1 MALVKQLAR
10 SVRTAGSVHSA
21 WFHHQG
27 CVRHRPFSSQ
37 RDWPAVLR
45 EALVP
50 PAAQEDKFRSLSN
63 CKKYKPGSQSLSQI
77 LQDRWVDEAFQGQQ
91 NLFAV
96 ECGAFDGELESN
108 TIWLET
114 EKNWECLLVEANPL
128 LADLCISKRPRSH
141 VLKGGLSMTPDP
153 GIFPFRAAAIW
164 GGFEETLSDTSMSR
178 MERMRD
184 EYKDWLDSP
193 MGNQDVIDVPAFPL
207 HMVMEALGKREI
219 HFFSLDTEG
228 SESKI
233 LENTDFHRLE
243 IGVVVVEWLGEETR
257 RKQNSDILTANGFK
271 LVQTSWL
278 DDFWAHPKFFEN
290 RKLPFPDFD
299 APYLRTEVEWSAW
312 NFETWGYKTW

>member
-37 RDWPAVLR
+37 CDWPAVLR

-114 EKNWECLLVEANPL
+114 EKKKNGSAFSWKPTLYLQIFAF
-128 LADLCISKRPRSH
+128 
-141 VLKGGLSMTPDP
+141 LKGH
-153 GIFPFRAAAIW
+153 AA
-164 GGFEETLSDTSMSR
+164 MC
-178 MERMRD
+178 
-184 EYKDWLDSP
+184 
-193 MGNQDVIDVPAFPL
+193 
-207 HMVMEALGKREI
+207 
-219 HFFSLDTEG
+219 
-228 SESKI
+228 SKQ
-233 LENTDFHRLE
+233 
-243 IGVVVVEWLGEETR
+243 VC
-257 RKQNSDILTANGFK
+257 Q
-271 LVQTSWL
+271 
-278 DDFWAHPKFFEN
+278 
-290 RKLPFPDFD
+290 
-299 APYLRTEVEWSAW
+299 
-312 NFETWGYKTW
+312 